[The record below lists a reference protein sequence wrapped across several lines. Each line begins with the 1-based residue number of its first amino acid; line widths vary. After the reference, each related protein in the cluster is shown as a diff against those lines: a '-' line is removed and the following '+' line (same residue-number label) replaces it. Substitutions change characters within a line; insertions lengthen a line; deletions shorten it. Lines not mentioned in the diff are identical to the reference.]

1 MTAIVAAPE
10 DLRPVPSAF
19 ALADDRSFFGHPK
32 GLAYLAFTEAWER
45 FSFYGMSA
53 LLLLYMIQR
62 LLLPEVMGGVLGL
75 SLFRSAL
82 EHLTGPL
89 SDRAFASQVYGL
101 YSGLVYFT
109 PVFGGLLADRLLGQ
123 RHTVMLGAVLM
134 ALGHFMMAFNASFLI
149 ALALL
154 IVGSGCFKGNITTQI
169 GHLYPLED
177 ESRRTRG
184 FAIFSAAINVGAFAG
199 PLVCAI
205 VAQVWGWHA
214 GFGLAG
220 ALMLIALVIYM
231 RGRPYLPKDSRRVR
245 GSSKPP
251 PLTRHDWRVIGM
263 LVLISAIGIPV
274 VIAYYQE
281 TNAGLLFIEDSVA
294 RDLFGWEIPA
304 SAFVALDGLFC
315 FALVPLVLLLWK
327 RQERSGREPGEM
339 GKVVIGYLLTMIANL
354 AMIAPASWIDVEPA
368 VKVSMI
374 WPFLLYLLNAIG
386 FLYYWPTLLALFSR
400 AAPRAINATMMGI
413 LFFSTF
419 IGSVWMGAIGGWWN
433 AMPHVDFFLWHAAL
447 AAGPLAAM
455 LLIARPAAR
464 LLAPRT
470 LDQGAQL

>member
-1 MTAIVAAPE
+1 MTTIAVPLDDMRAPA
-10 DLRPVPSAF
+10 PGF
-19 ALADDRSFFGHPK
+19 ASDDDRAFVGHPR

-62 LLLPEVMGGVLGL
+62 LLTPEVMGGVMGLGV
-75 SLFRSAL
+75 FRSAL
-82 EHLTGPL
+82 EGVTGPL

-109 PVFGGLLADRLLGQ
+109 PVFGGLLADRWLGQ
-123 RHTVMLGAVLM
+123 RRTVMLGAVLM
-134 ALGHFMMAFNASFLI
+134 AIGHVLMAFDASFLI
-149 ALALL
+149 ALGLL

-169 GHLYPLED
+169 GHLYPPAD

-220 ALMLIALVIYM
+220 GLMLVALFIYS
-231 RGRPYLPKDSRRVR
+231 RGRPYLPPDAKRIR
-245 GSSKPP
+245 GGPKPP
-251 PLTRHDWRVIGM
+251 PLTGHDWRVIGM
-263 LVLISAIGIPV
+263 LILISAIGVPV
-274 VIAYYQE
+274 MVSYYQE
-281 TNAGLLFIEDSVA
+281 TNAGLLFIEDSVS
-294 RDLFGWEIPA
+294 RGLFGWNIPTA
-304 SAFVALDGLFC
+304 AFVSLDGLFC
-315 FALVPLVLLLWK
+315 FTLVPLVLVLWK
-327 RQERSGREPGEM
+327 RQERRGSEPGEL
-339 GKVVIGYLLTMIANL
+339 GKVAIGYLLTMVANL
-354 AMIAPASWIDVEPA
+354 VMLVPSAWIDADPT
-368 VKVSMI
+368 VKVSMV
-374 WPFLLYLLNAIG
+374 WPFLLYLLNAVG

-400 AAPRAINATMMGI
+400 AAPRGINATMMGV

-419 IGSVWMGAIGGWWN
+419 LGAIWMGAVGGRWN
-433 AMPHVDFFLWHAAL
+433 SMPHVDFFLLHAAL
-447 AAGPLAAM
+447 AAGPLIAM

-464 LLAPRT
+464 LLAPRLT
-470 LDQGAQL
+470 EEPQ